1 MHANTKMHLS
11 SDVSNALKHIE
22 IIKQT
27 VEEMEPN
34 KLQLNVSDDLKLVLD
49 LLQDPVFR
57 NIVQIQDSLAELN
70 HQITQHP
77 SILPGDFDIA
87 NSGELVLSVP
97 PGTDLFEA
105 DYQDEQ
111 RVPSSAQISPGSP
124 GPAGMLVVTQPKLNL
139 LDHAQLA
146 AGASVGP
153 ASVVAAVQQ
162 QQMQQPLDATQLLNA
177 SMKLNNEPSLF
188 EVPSIVQDHH
198 HTLHPEQP
206 DQQHA
211 LGGPFADSPKSVPET
226 IVAGGV
232 SPADWSR
239 ILDIELVNDGTG
251 LGFGI
256 IGARTT
262 GVTVKTIL
270 AGGVAD
276 RDGRLKSG
284 DQILQIGDVNLHEMV
299 SEQVASVLRQSGTH
313 VQLVVARPIDPAA
326 GAGATAEYDHQSAIV
341 PTVLLANPLKL
352 KQYLADSGFADIYG
366 VYSVANLESP
376 GVEHAFGKESP
387 LPDFPETEV
396 FTVELRKDQNGLGI
410 TIAGYVCEKE
420 ELSGIFVKSVSP
432 GSAAD
437 LSGKIQV
444 NDRIIEV
451 DGQSLHGFSN
461 HQAVDVLKQSG
472 HVVKLC
478 LERYLRGPKYDQ
490 LQQAIAANEMKPPT
504 PATPPPPLVPTDLSK
519 YGSNI
524 LDILPPQALQRTQLP
539 EQDNHGEAGLEDELD
554 VHDVVGRDP
563 PAGHPLGGHKKL
575 SRAKDSI
582 DTQEYREKIK
592 EASIVSGADGVGLEE
607 GAVVMDATNPV
618 AIARHHQSS
627 AAKLRSSLKGASGAT
642 VLEETSD
649 QDPDSAYIVKKWTNI
664 LGPEVQIIVANIR
677 KFAASSGLG
686 ISLEGTVDVEGGKEV
701 RPHHYIRSILPEGPV
716 GQNGLLRSGDELL
729 EVNGQRLLGMNH
741 LKVVSILKELP
752 QDVCMVC
759 ARGDPDLLRFT
770 EEQLISSLEADA
782 VKRNGQHHHQ
792 QLHGSLTPSERLVKA
807 KSDGSLATTNGTGI
821 GGGPG
826 GVGVGD
832 GFSKIKS
839 RSLEPLTGLAMWS
852 SEPQI
857 IELVKGERGLGFSI
871 LDYQDPLDP
880 NDTLIV
886 IRSLVPGGV
895 AQLDGRLI
903 PGDRLLF
910 VNDTILENA
919 SLDQAVQALKGAP
932 KGVVRIGVAKPLP
945 MQDSSLAAATF
956 DERTN
961 GGSGPEGSTGSGSGK
976 MLSLA
981 KPDIIME

>member
-1 MHANTKMHLS
+1 MHLS
-11 SDVSNALKHIE
+11 QDVSSALQQLE

-27 VEEMEPN
+27 VEEMDPN
-34 KLQLNVSDDLKLVLD
+34 KLQLNVMDDLKMVLD

-70 HQITQHP
+70 NQITQHP

-87 NSGELVLSVP
+87 SSGELVLNVP
-97 PGTDLFEA
+97 PVSDLFEA
-105 DYQDEQ
+105 DYPDEQ
-111 RVPSSAQISPGSP
+111 RVPSAQISPGSP
-124 GPAGMLVVTQPKLNL
+124 APPHL
-139 LDHAQLA
+139 
-146 AGASVGP
+146 
-153 ASVVAAVQQ
+153 QQ
-162 QQMQQPLDATQLLNA
+162 QQKGGIMMEHPAQQPLPPLPVQLQHPPA
-177 SMKLNNEPSLF
+177 MKMTNELMMDSGVGEEHLKLDSHD
-188 EVPSIVQDHH
+188 ES
-198 HTLHPEQP
+198 
-206 DQQHA
+206 A
-211 LGGPFADSPKSVPET
+211 LLQGMHDGSKLSGDLAAE
-226 IVAGGV
+226 
-232 SPADWSR
+232 WSR

-256 IGARTT
+256 IGARAT

-276 RDGRLKSG
+276 RDGRLQSG

-313 VQLVVARPIDPAA
+313 VQLVVARPIDATN
-326 GAGATAEYDHQSAIV
+326 GAIEEFENSAIV
-341 PTVLLANPLKL
+341 PTALLANPLKL
-352 KQYLADSGFADIYG
+352 KQYLADSGYPEIFS
-366 VYSVANLESP
+366 VYSIANLDKDSFDKDSP
-376 GVEHAFGKESP
+376 I
-387 LPDFPETEV
+387 DFPETEI
-396 FTVELRKDQNGLGI
+396 FTVELKKDQNGLGI

-472 HVVKLC
+472 HVVTLC

-504 PATPPPPLVPTDLSK
+504 PATPPPVLPQADLSK
-519 YGSNI
+519 YGNNI
-524 LDILPPQALQRTQLP
+524 LDIIPRTIDKRSP
-539 EQDNHGEAGLEDELD
+539 EAKLFNNFNDEENNLMMMTEPD
-554 VHDVVGRDP
+554 QQIETLM
-563 PAGHPLGGHKKL
+563 AHKKL
-575 SRAKDSI
+575 ARAKDSI
-582 DTQEYREKIK
+582 ENHEYREKMMD
-592 EASIVSGADGVGLEE
+592 ASIILPPPSNVEAELDLLLAET
-607 GAVVMDATNPV
+607 TN
-618 AIARHHQSS
+618 Q
-627 AAKLRSSLKGASGAT
+627 AALIKHGKQRSSLKVNEDTEAF
-642 VLEETSD
+642 
-649 QDPDSAYIVKKWTNI
+649 IVKKWNSI
-664 LGPEVQIIVANIR
+664 LGSDVKIIVANIR

-741 LKVVSILKELP
+741 LEVVSILKELP

-759 ARGDPDLLRFT
+759 GRGDQEMLQFT
-770 EEQLISSLEADA
+770 EEALINTLEEEAA
-782 VKRNGQHHHQ
+782 KSRAGGLQS
-792 QLHGSLTPSERLVKA
+792 SLTPSERLVKA
-807 KSDGSLATTNGTGI
+807 KSDGSLATT
-821 GGGPG
+821 GGAN
-826 GVGVGD
+826 D

-910 VNDTILENA
+910 VNDTVLENA

-945 MQDSSLAAATF
+945 MQDSSITAF
-956 DERTN
+956 EGDK
-961 GGSGPEGSTGSGSGK
+961 GGDGGAMGYHGNDGSRNSVGK
-976 MLSLA
+976 MLSMS

>member
-1 MHANTKMHLS
+1 MHLS
-11 SDVSNALKHIE
+11 QDVSSALQQIE

-27 VEEMEPN
+27 VEELEPN
-34 KLQLNVSDDLKLVLD
+34 SGTKLSVMEEDVKMIID

-77 SILPGDFDIA
+77 SILPGDFDII
-87 NSGELVLSVP
+87 NSGELVLNVP
-97 PGTDLFEA
+97 PSDLFDP
-105 DYQDEQ
+105 DYPDEQ
-111 RVPSSAQISPGSP
+111 RVPSAQISPGSP
-124 GPAGMLVVTQPKLNL
+124 APPSLQSASTSKLVL
-139 LDHAQLA
+139 LE
-146 AGASVGP
+146 
-153 ASVVAAVQQ
+153 QQ
-162 QQMQQPLDATQLLNA
+162 QQQQLPIVGQVATPQQLGL
-177 SMKLNNEPSLF
+177 L
-188 EVPSIVQDHH
+188 
-198 HTLHPEQP
+198 
-206 DQQHA
+206 QQQQQQ
-211 LGGPFADSPKSVPET
+211 LGGAPLKLTNELLDGSVLEHDSQDEFAMLGMDKA
-226 IVAGGV
+226 AGQV
-232 SPADWSR
+232 EPAEWSR

-256 IGARTT
+256 IGARAT

-276 RDGRLKSG
+276 RDGRLQSG

-313 VQLVVARPIDPAA
+313 VQLVVARPIDADN
-326 GAGATAEYDHQSAIV
+326 GAIEEFESSAIV
-341 PTVLLANPLKL
+341 PTVLLGNPLKL
-352 KQYLADSGFADIYG
+352 KQYLADSGYPEIFS
-366 VYSVANLESP
+366 VYSTAN
-376 GVEHAFGKESP
+376 VEKESFDKDSP
-387 LPDFPETEV
+387 IEFPETEV
-396 FTVELRKDQNGLGI
+396 FTVELKKDQNGLGI

-451 DGQSLHGFSN
+451 DDQSLHGFSN

-472 HVVKLC
+472 HIVTLC

-504 PATPPPPLVPTDLSK
+504 PATPPPNLPGGADLSK
-519 YGSNI
+519 YGNNI
-524 LDILPPQALQRTQLP
+524 LDIVPRNVDKRSPEAKLFNNFTEDDANAAALMMMAEPDQQL
-539 EQDNHGEAGLEDELD
+539 ETMMA
-554 VHDVVGRDP
+554 
-563 PAGHPLGGHKKL
+563 HKKL
-575 SRAKDSI
+575 ARAKDSI

-592 EASIVSGADGVGLEE
+592 EASIIPPPAEAELDLLL
-607 GAVVMDATNPV
+607 ADATNQA
-618 AIARHHQSS
+618 AIAKHGKQ
-627 AAKLRSSLKGASGAT
+627 RSSLKVNEDTEAF
-642 VLEETSD
+642 
-649 QDPDSAYIVKKWTNI
+649 IVKKWTTL
-664 LGPEVQIIVANIR
+664 LGANVKIIVANIR

-741 LKVVSILKELP
+741 LEVVSILKELP

-759 ARGDPDLLRFT
+759 GRGDQEMLQFT
-770 EEQLISSLEADA
+770 EESLINTLEEEIS
-782 VKRNGQHHHQ
+782 KSRGGTIGGGLQS
-792 QLHGSLTPSERLVKA
+792 SLTPSERLVKA
-807 KSDGSLATTNGTGI
+807 KSDGSLATS
-821 GGGPG
+821 GGA
-826 GVGVGD
+826 GD

-910 VNDTILENA
+910 VNDTILENS

-932 KGVVRIGVAKPLP
+932 KGVVKIGVAKPLP
-945 MQDSSLAAATF
+945 MQDSSITSAVFEDKATSSAAALAIGETVVSAGTSY
-956 DERTN
+956 ESASR
-961 GGSGPEGSTGSGSGK
+961 GSGK
-976 MLSLA
+976 MLSMS

>member
-1 MHANTKMHLS
+1 MHLS
-11 SDVSNALKHIE
+11 QDVSSALQQIE

-27 VEEMEPN
+27 VEELEPN
-34 KLQLNVSDDLKLVLD
+34 SGTKLSVMEEDVKMIID

-77 SILPGDFDIA
+77 SILPGDFDII
-87 NSGELVLSVP
+87 NSGELVLNVP
-97 PGTDLFEA
+97 PSDLFDP
-105 DYQDEQ
+105 DYPDEQ
-111 RVPSSAQISPGSP
+111 RVPSAQISPGSP
-124 GPAGMLVVTQPKLNL
+124 APPSLQSASTSKLVL
-139 LDHAQLA
+139 LE
-146 AGASVGP
+146 
-153 ASVVAAVQQ
+153 QQ
-162 QQMQQPLDATQLLNA
+162 QQHLPIVGQVATPQQLGLL
-177 SMKLNNEPSLF
+177 
-188 EVPSIVQDHH
+188 
-198 HTLHPEQP
+198 
-206 DQQHA
+206 QQQQQQ
-211 LGGPFADSPKSVPET
+211 LGGAPLKLTNELLDGSVLEHDSQDEFAMLGMDKA
-226 IVAGGV
+226 AGLV
-232 SPADWSR
+232 EPAEWSR

-256 IGARTT
+256 IGARAT

-276 RDGRLKSG
+276 RDGRLQSG

-313 VQLVVARPIDPAA
+313 VQLVVARPIDADN
-326 GAGATAEYDHQSAIV
+326 GTIEEFESSAIV
-341 PTVLLANPLKL
+341 PTVLLGNPLKL
-352 KQYLADSGFADIYG
+352 KQYLADSGYPEIFS
-366 VYSVANLESP
+366 VYSTAN
-376 GVEHAFGKESP
+376 VEKESFDKDSP
-387 LPDFPETEV
+387 IEFPETEV
-396 FTVELRKDQNGLGI
+396 FTVELKKDQNGLGI

-472 HVVKLC
+472 HIVTLC

-504 PATPPPPLVPTDLSK
+504 PATPPPNLPGGADLSK
-519 YGSNI
+519 YGNNI
-524 LDILPPQALQRTQLP
+524 LDIVPRNVDKRSPEAKLFNNFTEDDANAAALMMMAEPDQQL
-539 EQDNHGEAGLEDELD
+539 ETMMA
-554 VHDVVGRDP
+554 
-563 PAGHPLGGHKKL
+563 HKKL
-575 SRAKDSI
+575 ARAKDSI

-592 EASIVSGADGVGLEE
+592 EASIIPPPAEAELDLLL
-607 GAVVMDATNPV
+607 ADATNQV
-618 AIARHHQSS
+618 AIAKHGKQ
-627 AAKLRSSLKGASGAT
+627 RSSLKVNEDTEAF
-642 VLEETSD
+642 
-649 QDPDSAYIVKKWTNI
+649 IVKKWTTL
-664 LGPEVQIIVANIR
+664 LGANVKIIVANIR

-741 LKVVSILKELP
+741 LEVVSILKELP

-759 ARGDPDLLRFT
+759 GRGDQEMLQFT
-770 EEQLISSLEADA
+770 EESLINTLEEEIS
-782 VKRNGQHHHQ
+782 KSRGGTIGGGLQS
-792 QLHGSLTPSERLVKA
+792 SLTPSERLVKA
-807 KSDGSLATTNGTGI
+807 KSDGSLATS
-821 GGGPG
+821 GGA
-826 GVGVGD
+826 GD

-910 VNDTILENA
+910 VNDTILENS

-932 KGVVRIGVAKPLP
+932 KGVVKIGVAKPLP
-945 MQDSSLAAATF
+945 MQDSSITSAVFEDKTTSSAAALAIGETVVSAGTSY
-956 DERTN
+956 ESASR
-961 GGSGPEGSTGSGSGK
+961 GSGK
-976 MLSLA
+976 MLSMS

>member
-1 MHANTKMHLS
+1 MQKMHLS
-11 SDVSNALKHIE
+11 QDVSSALQQLE

-27 VEEMEPN
+27 VEEMDPN
-34 KLQLNVSDDLKLVLD
+34 KLQLNVMDDLKMVLD

-70 HQITQHP
+70 NQITQHP

-87 NSGELVLSVP
+87 SSGELVLNVP
-97 PGTDLFEA
+97 PVSDLFEA
-105 DYQDEQ
+105 DYPDEQ
-111 RVPSSAQISPGSP
+111 RVPSAQISPGSP
-124 GPAGMLVVTQPKLNL
+124 APPHL
-139 LDHAQLA
+139 
-146 AGASVGP
+146 
-153 ASVVAAVQQ
+153 QQ
-162 QQMQQPLDATQLLNA
+162 QQKGGIMMEHPAQQPLPPLPVQLQHPPA
-177 SMKLNNEPSLF
+177 MKMTNELMMDSGVGEEHLKLDSHD
-188 EVPSIVQDHH
+188 ES
-198 HTLHPEQP
+198 
-206 DQQHA
+206 A
-211 LGGPFADSPKSVPET
+211 LLQGMHDGSKLSGDLAAE
-226 IVAGGV
+226 
-232 SPADWSR
+232 WSR

-256 IGARTT
+256 IGARAT

-276 RDGRLKSG
+276 RDGRLQSG

-313 VQLVVARPIDPAA
+313 VQLVVARPIDATN
-326 GAGATAEYDHQSAIV
+326 GAIEEFENSAIV
-341 PTVLLANPLKL
+341 PTALLANPLKL
-352 KQYLADSGFADIYG
+352 KQYLADSGYPEIFS
-366 VYSVANLESP
+366 VYSIANLDKDSFDKDSP
-376 GVEHAFGKESP
+376 I
-387 LPDFPETEV
+387 DFPETEI
-396 FTVELRKDQNGLGI
+396 FTVELKKDQNGLGI

-444 NDRIIEV
+444 NDRIIDF
-451 DGQSLHGFSN
+451 DGQSIPW
-461 HQAVDVLKQSG
+461 VLTSTGKKMMDAS
-472 HVVKLC
+472 
-478 LERYLRGPKYDQ
+478 
-490 LQQAIAANEMKPPT
+490 I
-504 PATPPPPLVPTDLSK
+504 
-519 YGSNI
+519 
-524 LDILPPQALQRTQLP
+524 ILPPP
-539 EQDNHGEAGLEDELD
+539 SNVEAELD
-554 VHDVVGRDP
+554 LLL
-563 PAGHPLGGHKKL
+563 AETTNQAAL
-575 SRAKDSI
+575 
-582 DTQEYREKIK
+582 IK
-592 EASIVSGADGVGLEE
+592 HGK
-607 GAVVMDATNPV
+607 
-618 AIARHHQSS
+618 Q
-627 AAKLRSSLKGASGAT
+627 RSSLKVNEDTEAF
-642 VLEETSD
+642 
-649 QDPDSAYIVKKWTNI
+649 IVKKWNSI
-664 LGPEVQIIVANIR
+664 LGSDVKIIVANIR

-741 LKVVSILKELP
+741 LEVVSILKELP

-759 ARGDPDLLRFT
+759 GRGDQEMLQFT
-770 EEQLISSLEADA
+770 EEALINTLEEEAA
-782 VKRNGQHHHQ
+782 KSRAGGLQS
-792 QLHGSLTPSERLVKA
+792 SLTPSERLVKA
-807 KSDGSLATTNGTGI
+807 KSDGSLATT
-821 GGGPG
+821 GGAN
-826 GVGVGD
+826 D

-910 VNDTILENA
+910 VNDTVLENA

-945 MQDSSLAAATF
+945 MQDSSITAF
-956 DERTN
+956 EGDK
-961 GGSGPEGSTGSGSGK
+961 GGDGGAMGYHGNDGSRNSVGK
-976 MLSLA
+976 MLSMS